1 MATEMMQKLQQ
12 RRNVNE
18 FMKKIESSRKLQS
31 ELVTTKKI
39 DKYKE
44 IIMKLNGPKL
54 WVIFCSYPFIFILCN
69 YLIKYWFDTFRI

>member
-44 IIMKLNGPKL
+44 IIMKLNGPK
-54 WVIFCSYPFIFILCN
+54 P
-69 YLIKYWFDTFRI
+69 